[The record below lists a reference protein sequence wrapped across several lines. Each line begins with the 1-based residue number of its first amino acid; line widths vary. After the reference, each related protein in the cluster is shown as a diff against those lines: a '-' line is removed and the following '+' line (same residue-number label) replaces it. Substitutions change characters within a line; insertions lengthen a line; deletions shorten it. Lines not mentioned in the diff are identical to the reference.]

1 MYDSIS
7 LAEDGPSPL
16 NLAFSSVTVEPPG
29 AHTERPAVLKFRH
42 YLMGAQWLF
51 AGKKYERFLLIYFL
65 FNFFFEI
72 IVDSDEVAKGSA
84 VS

>member
-1 MYDSIS
+1 M
-7 LAEDGPSPL
+7 
-16 NLAFSSVTVEPPG
+16 
-29 AHTERPAVLKFRH
+29 LKFRH